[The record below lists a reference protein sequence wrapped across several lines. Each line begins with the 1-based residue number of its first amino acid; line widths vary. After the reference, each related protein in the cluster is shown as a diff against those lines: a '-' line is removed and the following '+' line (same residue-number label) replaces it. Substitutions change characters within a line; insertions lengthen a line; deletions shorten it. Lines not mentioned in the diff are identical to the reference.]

1 MTAPRVGHYVDKSDL
16 SRTAEGSCKWRSHL
30 RGLTAVLCSLQDLR
44 KTDISCNISVKDPL
58 DSTSAATFYLLISN
72 KSKETVSLTISS
84 VFLEMKLSA
93 MQIQS
98 LTHTVLLVKWES
110 QQMSKDLKSLIS
122 VICHI
127 LITCVAS
134 FRD

>member
-1 MTAPRVGHYVDKSDL
+1 MCWPLCGQKRSLTYCWRQ
-16 SRTAEGSCKWRSHL
+16 RKWRSHL

-110 QQMSKDLKSLIS
+110 QQMSKDLKSLII